1 MGYVQKQYQSCISL
15 LDAGADPDY
24 RPSLRLTIVQGKK
37 RNQFLLMGGLSNDDV
52 EAFRCLLRVDDFI
65 DEQNYTM
72 PHRTI
77 LGLLMANL
85 EEEICL
91 RPEDVNI
98 TDVTGQTPLAW
109 AVCRG
114 DDRAV
119 VTLLSL
125 RTEVNTVDGQHSEV
139 VGHDEIEVLSLASAC
154 FS

>member
-1 MGYVQKQYQSCISL
+1 
-15 LDAGADPDY
+15 
-24 RPSLRLTIVQGKK
+24 
-37 RNQFLLMGGLSNDDV
+37 MGGLPNDDV

-85 EEEICL
+85 EEDICL

-98 TDVTGQTPLAW
+98 TNVTGQTPLAW

-119 VTLLSL
+119 VTLPSQ
-125 RTEVNTVDGQHSEV
+125 RTEVNTVDVQHSEAV
-139 VGHDEIEVLSLASAC
+139 DHDEIEVISLASAC